1 MCKGRYESAFPST
14 RESRRTMKTRR
25 ELRGGRRALV
35 CMIERLEFKGEEIE
49 LSGDCGGQGDEVN
62 S

>member
-1 MCKGRYESAFPST
+1 
-14 RESRRTMKTRR
+14 MKTRR